1 MKKNTIILFCLLYL
15 NTILWGQESK
25 LNNAWAIGY
34 MPVITM
40 DFNLGLVVDTV
51 KNATPTTAPFC
62 ILKSTANICD
72 TNGALRLFTGGY
84 IIYDKEGFAMENG
97 ILVNCPYGTVLAN
110 HLGGG
115 GSFPQTSII
124 LPKSGNQYYV
134 FNVGMSDSVANNY
147 INSIFTEF
155 DVLSYCVVDMDS
167 NQGKGK
173 VILKDKVLSDKQH
186 YYNTAMTAVKHANG
200 KDWWLVKAD
209 CFSHR
214 LQEFLV
220 REDSILGPFYQ
231 NITDTGDFCTFL
243 GTLRFSL
250 SGKYLASGMYGMK
263 INGLYNHNRA
273 DIYDFNRCDGSINYK
288 QYYMTPMD
296 TSSYWDWDHK
306 FDICFSG
313 NDSLLYMSHQYTIYQ
328 IDLSDTNINNG
339 LFIHGPDTLLDYFP
353 LYHLMGLAPD
363 GRIYIGNWHGIRGNM
378 SYIDKPNI
386 KGLGCDFKP
395 RGFQQN
401 FNHNLKT
408 PPNNPNYGLGK
419 DTTKICWPLQN
430 ENEYEEEN
438 EWVVYP
444 NPTSGKLY
452 IRYHTA
458 WRVAVLKQLYN
469 SIGQLML
476 QTKEDELDVSHLPK
490 GVYYLHCRNA
500 VRKVVVE

>member
-1 MKKNTIILFCLLYL
+1 MKKLALITVMVLTCQYLFS
-15 NTILWGQESK
+15 QEWKRGNNWIMGFWPAIK
-25 LNNAWAIGY
+25 L
-34 MPVITM
+34 
-40 DFNLGLVVDTV
+40 DFNSTLALDTLQ
-51 KNATPTTAPFC
+51 KPNATRIAAC
-62 ILKSTANICD
+62 ISD
-72 TNGALRLFTGGY
+72 TFGNFQFYCSGFGMVS
-84 IIYDKEGFAMENG
+84 KEGDLMSNG
-97 ILVNCPYGTVLAN
+97 QNVNCPYGTVMSN

-134 FNVGMSDSVANNY
+134 FNVGQSDSVANNY
-147 INSIFTEF
+147 INYIFTEF

-200 KDWWLVKAD
+200 KDWWLLKAD

-214 LQEFLV
+214 IQEFLV

-231 NITDTGDFCTFL
+231 NITDTGDFCSFL
-243 GTLRFSL
+243 GTLRFNN
-250 SGKYLASGMYGMK
+250 SGSMLGSGMYGK
-263 INGLYNHNRA
+263 TVNGLFVRNRV
-273 DIYDFNRCDGSINYK
+273 DLYHFDRCNGSLNFK

-296 TSSYWDWDHK
+296 TASYWDWDRK
-306 FDICFSG
+306 ADICFSP
-313 NDSLLYMSHQYTIYQ
+313 NDSLLYMSNDYTIYQ
-328 IDLSDTNINNG
+328 IDIQDTAIYNAQ
-339 LFIHGPDTLLDYFP
+339 LIHGPDTTLDYFP
-353 LYHLMGLAPD
+353 QYDLMGLAPD
-363 GRIYIGNWHGIRGNM
+363 GKIYIGNWHGIRGSM

-438 EWVVYP
+438 ECVVYP

-458 WRVAVLKQLYN
+458 WRVAVLKHLYN
-469 SIGQLML
+469 SVGQLML

-490 GVYYLHCRNA
+490 GVYYLHCGNA

>member
-1 MKKNTIILFCLLYL
+1 MKCFAWILVFTSFVSSMLA
-15 NTILWGQESK
+15 QERK
-25 LNNAWAIGY
+25 RGNNWVMGNQPAITLGF
-34 MPVITM
+34 MPNVI
-40 DFNLGLVVDTV
+40 VDTV
-51 KNATPTTAPFC
+51 KNTSPTVLPKC
-62 ILKSTANICD
+62 ILSSSASISDTA
-72 TNGALRLFTGGY
+72 GVLQFFTGGF
-84 IIYDKEGFAMENG
+84 IVYDREGFAMENG
-97 ILVNCPYGTVLAN
+97 ILVNCPLGTVIGT
-110 HLGGG
+110 HLGK
-115 GSFPQTSII
+115 SPFPQTSII

-243 GTLRFSL
+243 GTIRFNN
-250 SGKYLASGMYGMK
+250 SGTQLASGIYGK
-263 INGLYNHNRA
+263 TVNGLYVRNRV
-273 DIYDFNRCDGSINYK
+273 DLYDFDRCDGSINYK

-296 TSSYWDWDHK
+296 TASYWNWDK
-306 FDICFSG
+306 KADICFSP
-313 NDSLLYMSHQYTIYQ
+313 NDSLLYMSNFYTVYQ
-328 IDLSDTNINNG
+328 IDINDTAIYNG

-353 LYHLMGLAPD
+353 EYDLMGLAPN
-363 GRIYIGNWHGIRGNM
+363 GKIYIGNWHGIRGNM
-378 SYIDKPNI
+378 SYIDKPNV

-395 RGFQQN
+395 QGFKQTY
-401 FNHNLKT
+401 NHNLKA
-408 PPNNPNYGLGK
+408 PPNMANYGLGK
-419 DTTKICWPLQN
+419 DTTKICWPLNQS
-430 ENEYEEEN
+430 ESEVRSA

-444 NPTSGKLY
+444 NPSSTVFIIQNKQGKKKELFN
-452 IRYHTA
+452 
-458 WRVAVLKQLYN
+458 VQGELLF
-469 SIGQLML
+469 S
-476 QTKEDELDVSHLPK
+476 TKEDVIDVKPYAK
-490 GVYYLHCRNA
+490 GMYYLR
-500 VRKVVVE
+500 VEGQVKKVVVE

>member
-1 MKKNTIILFCLLYL
+1 VAQEKYRNNFWVMGYQPAITIGFQPNFSL
-15 NTILWGQESK
+15 
-25 LNNAWAIGY
+25 
-34 MPVITM
+34 
-40 DFNLGLVVDTV
+40 DTV
-51 KNATPTTAPFC
+51 KNTLPSTLPRC
-62 ILKSTANICD
+62 ILETSACVSD
-72 TNGALRLFTGGY
+72 TLGFLQFFTGGF
-84 IIYDKEGFAMENG
+84 ILYDKEGYAMENG
-97 ILVNCPYGTVLAN
+97 ILVNCPEGNVLGT
-110 HLGGG
+110 HLGK
-115 GSFPQTSII
+115 SPFPQTSII
-124 LPKSGNQYYV
+124 LPKAGNQYYV

-147 INSIFTEF
+147 INYIFTEF

-173 VILKDKVLSDKQH
+173 VILKDKVISDKQH

-200 KDWWLVKAD
+200 KDWWLLKAD

-214 LQEFLV
+214 IQEFLV

-231 NITDTGDFCTFL
+231 NITDTGDFCSFL
-243 GTLRFSL
+243 GTLRFSPNGNIL
-250 SGKYLASGMYGMK
+250 GSGMYGMK
-263 INGLYNHNRA
+263 LNGLYNHNRA
-273 DIYDFNRCDGSINYK
+273 DIYNFDRCNGSLNFR

-296 TSSYWDWDHK
+296 TASYWDWDRK
-306 FDICFSG
+306 ADICFSP
-313 NDSLLYMSHQYTIYQ
+313 NDSLLYMSNYYTIYQ
-328 IDLSDTNINNG
+328 IDIQDTAIYNAQ
-339 LFIHGPDTLLDYFP
+339 LIHGPDTTLDYFP
-353 LYHLMGLAPD
+353 QYDLMGLAPN
-363 GRIYIGNWHGIRGNM
+363 GKIYIGNWHGIRGSM

-419 DTTKICWPLQN
+419 DTTKICWPLSQS
-430 ENEYEEEN
+430 ESDDASAEADA

-452 IRYHTA
+452 IRYHSA
-458 WRVAVLKQLYN
+458 WRVAVLKQLFN
-469 SIGQLML
+469 SVGQLML

-490 GVYYLHCRNA
+490 GVYYLHCGNT

>member
-1 MKKNTIILFCLLYL
+1 
-15 NTILWGQESK
+15 
-25 LNNAWAIGY
+25 
-34 MPVITM
+34 
-40 DFNLGLVVDTV
+40 
-51 KNATPTTAPFC
+51 
-62 ILKSTANICD
+62 
-72 TNGALRLFTGGY
+72 
-84 IIYDKEGFAMENG
+84 
-97 ILVNCPYGTVLAN
+97 
-110 HLGGG
+110 
-115 GSFPQTSII
+115 
-124 LPKSGNQYYV
+124 
-134 FNVGMSDSVANNY
+134 
-147 INSIFTEF
+147 
-155 DVLSYCVVDMDS
+155 
-167 NQGKGK
+167 
-173 VILKDKVLSDKQH
+173 
-186 YYNTAMTAVKHANG
+186 MTAVKHANG

>member
-1 MKKNTIILFCLLYL
+1 M
-15 NTILWGQESK
+15 GAQ
-25 LNNAWAIGY
+25 
-34 MPVITM
+34 PVIRL
-40 DFNLGLVVDTV
+40 DFNSTLLVDTV
-51 KNATPTTAPFC
+51 ENSWPTVIPYC
-62 ILKSTANICD
+62 ILYSSANISD
-72 TNGALRLFTGGY
+72 TFGNLQFLNGGFIL
-84 IIYDKEGFAMENG
+84 YDKNGYAMENG
-97 ILVNCPYGTVLAN
+97 ILVNCPEGNVLGT
-110 HLGGG
+110 HEGM
-115 GSFPQTSII
+115 SPFPQTSII
-124 LPKSGNQYYV
+124 LPKAGNQYYV

-147 INSIFTEF
+147 INHIYSEF

-173 VILKDKVLSDKQH
+173 VIVKDKVLSDKQH
-186 YYNTAMTAVKHANG
+186 YSSTSLTATKHANG

-209 CFSHR
+209 CYANTF
-214 LQEFLV
+214 QEFLV

-231 NITDTGDFCTFL
+231 SIPVLGDFCYNGWATI
-243 GTLRFSL
+243 RFNNQ
-250 SGKYLASGMYGMK
+250 GNVLASGLYGT
-263 INGLYNHNRA
+263 IENGLYNRNRV
-273 DIYDFNRCDGSINYK
+273 DLYHFDRCDGSLNFK

-296 TSSYWDWDHK
+296 TASYWDWDRK
-306 FDICFSG
+306 ADICFSA
-313 NDSLLYMSHQYTIYQ
+313 NDSLLYMSNDYTIYQ
-328 IDLSDTNINNG
+328 IDLQDTAIYNAQ
-339 LFIHGPDTLLDYFP
+339 LIHGPDTTLDYFP
-353 LYHLMGLAPD
+353 KYDLMGLAPD
-363 GRIYIGNWHGIRGNM
+363 GKIYIGNWHAIRGSM

-395 RGFQQN
+395 QGFQQSYN
-401 FNHNLKT
+401 KNLQT

-419 DTTKICWPLQN
+419 DSTKICWPLQN

-469 SIGQLML
+469 SVGQLML

-490 GVYYLHCRNA
+490 GVYYLHCGNA